1 MDLKLKDWW
10 SKAFCKGVRVETIKK
25 ELCWQCPVIYE
36 CLWTALKKD
45 DRISDHAMFMRAGL
59 AAGKRKEIFNYNSI
73 GFLKKHKDLIVDKA
87 ADDVHYGEQ
96 THKNFAGLFNVK
108 RKDTI

>member
-45 DRISDHAMFMRAGL
+45 DRIGDHAMFMRAGL
-59 AAGKRKEIFNYNSI
+59 AAGKREEIFYYNNRDMQKSFDMCVI
-73 GFLKKHKDLIVDKA
+73 EIERSKYASKRQQKVSGFRQSD
-87 ADDVHYGEQ
+87 
-96 THKNFAGLFNVK
+96 
-108 RKDTI
+108 